1 MISEVTATVLQKK
14 ATETHAWIPA
24 AAKVLFSLA
33 PSTIIRIQK
42 VPAEDLH
49 KIYTVRYRS
58 HEDGLGPETRNFRE
72 FLDALKDPG
81 TAELFSLIDGFDR
94 WLYLMRDGQPTSYLL
109 VRGDARLADSQ

>member
-1 MISEVTATVLQKK
+1 MISEVTAKVLQKK
-14 ATETHAWIPA
+14 AAETNRWIPA
-24 AAKVLFSLA
+24 AVKVLFSLPA
-33 PSTIIRIQK
+33 STVVRIQK

-58 HEDGLGPETRNFRE
+58 HQDGLGPETRNFRE

-81 TAELFSLIDGFDR
+81 MAQLFTLTDGSDR

-109 VRGDARLADSQ
+109 VLGDATPPH